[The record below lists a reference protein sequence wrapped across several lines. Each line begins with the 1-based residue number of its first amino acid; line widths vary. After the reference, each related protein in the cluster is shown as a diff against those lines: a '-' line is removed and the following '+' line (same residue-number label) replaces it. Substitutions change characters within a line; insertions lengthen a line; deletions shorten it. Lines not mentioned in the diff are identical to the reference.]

1 MDAAARRP
9 GQWVLDHYG
18 PGLRLAGEVRD
29 MRLLA
34 YYAQAEVVPDFDR
47 YSYRDKNLPWTLGQ
61 FNPKA
66 DVLLLW
72 CPENDKET
80 PRQWRKLL
88 DGHAEW
94 GFCRIPPEQLPASC
108 RDVEELVVAVRKGL
122 GAGPTNSR
130 GARVGRTRSW

>member
-1 MDAAARRP
+1 
-9 GQWVLDHYG
+9 
-18 PGLRLAGEVRD
+18 

-61 FNPKA
+61 FNPKV
-66 DVLLLW
+66 DVLVLW
-72 CPENDKET
+72 CPETERAS
-80 PRQWRKLL
+80 PPPWGKLL

-94 GFCRIPPEQLPASC
+94 GFCRVPPKQLPASC

-122 GAGPTNSR
+122 QERAPPTHA
-130 GARVGRTRSW
+130 ARR